1 MEMSGIIEITQ
12 DNFES
17 VRAQTPLLVV
27 DCWANWCGPCR
38 QMGPIFEKVAE
49 EHGQK
54 ASFGKLDCDKNPELV
69 KQFKILAI
77 PTLLFFKNGEIEDTI
92 VGLVAKDEIEAK
104 LRSLQ

>member
-1 MEMSGIIEITQ
+1 MEMSGIIEITK

-17 VRAQTPLLVV
+17 VRDQTPLLVV
-27 DCWANWCGPCR
+27 DCWASWCGPCR
-38 QMGPIFEKVAE
+38 QMGPIFDKLAE
-49 EHGQK
+49 EQGHR
-54 ASFGKLDCDKNPELV
+54 ANFGKLDCDKNPELV

-92 VGLVAKDEIEAK
+92 IGLVAKEDIEAK